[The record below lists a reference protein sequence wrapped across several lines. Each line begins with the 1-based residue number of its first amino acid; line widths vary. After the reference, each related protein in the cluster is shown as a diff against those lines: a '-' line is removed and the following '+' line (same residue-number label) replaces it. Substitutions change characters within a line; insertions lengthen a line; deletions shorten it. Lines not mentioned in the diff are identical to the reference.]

1 MLQPK
6 HLSISSILLLEA
18 LLFVET
24 LANIYMN
31 LFIIVLIL
39 EFMDELEHF
48 INFSFIFGEVKKI
61 IDCFLLLIE
70 EVKHLKSHEC
80 DKNLTE
86 EAHSTLYLSGVK
98 LAIWWNGFTEILFI
112 VNEVEAKA
120 LIEPDL
126 LDEFLLVTC
135 LLDNSFDDFELDG
148 ENDKNRQLVESSHD
162 EAPEVPSLLTHC
174 HSEEEW

>member
-1 MLQPK
+1 VLQPK
-6 HLSISSILLLEA
+6 NFSTSSILLSKTLRFA
-18 LLFVET
+18 ET

-48 INFSFIFGEVKKI
+48 IDFCFIFVEVKKI

-86 EAHSTLYLSGVK
+86 EAHCTLDLSGVK
-98 LAIWWNGFTEILFI
+98 LTIWWRDISEILFI

-135 LLDNSFDDFELDG
+135 LLDNSFDDPELDG
-148 ENDKNRQLVESSHD
+148 ENDKNCQLVESSHD
-162 EAPEVPSLLTHC
+162 KAPEVPSLLTHC